1 MGNERRPVVRRARS
15 GVLAVVL
22 LSIWGC
28 ASAPTPGPTARPFDD
43 VRRLAII
50 VSGDSSFSVV
60 GHNAEPGRTFDEIL
74 AWYPTKPWMRPLAK
88 LLHKGINWA
97 LELDQTAT
105 ISRRVDDI
113 APRTVV
119 AAAMARKLRASGW
132 FDEIRTLER
141 EPSAEDRRHDDALVR
156 VMVPAWGLVRV
167 REGDPDLLAGFAEV
181 RGYLT
186 VPGTGVLMW
195 EGSQDV
201 TAPDQFPLDSFMKD
215 HDFARQE
222 LVDVLDRAGQRLAS
236 ELMYARS
243 AGR

>member
-1 MGNERRPVVRRARS
+1 
-15 GVLAVVL
+15 VLAVVL
-22 LSIWGC
+22 LLLSGC
-28 ASAPTPGPTARPFDD
+28 ASTPTPGPTARPFDD

-50 VSGDSSFSVV
+50 ASGESSFSVV
-60 GHNAEPGRTFDEIL
+60 GHQAEPGRTFDEIL
-74 AWYPTKPWMRPLAK
+74 AWDPTQAWMRPLAR

-97 LELDQTAT
+97 LELGQTST
-105 ISRRVDDI
+105 VSRGVDDI

-119 AAAMARKLRASGW
+119 ASAMAERLRASGW

-141 EPSAEDRRHDDALVR
+141 EPTAEERRRDDAVVR

-167 REGDPDLLAGFAEV
+167 REGDPDLLAGFADV

-186 VPGTGVLMW
+186 IPGTGVVLW

-201 TAPDQFPLDSFMKD
+201 TAPEQFPVDTFTKD
-215 HDFARQE
+215 PDFARQE
-222 LVDVLDRAGQRLAS
+222 LVAVLERAGQRLAS